1 MEDEVVGEH
10 SGPDKTEAVAE
21 SDRAQADDLEVEAG
35 DGEEVTGGARGLAVG
50 KGIRIRSN

>member
-10 SGPDKTEAVAE
+10 SGPDRTEAVAE